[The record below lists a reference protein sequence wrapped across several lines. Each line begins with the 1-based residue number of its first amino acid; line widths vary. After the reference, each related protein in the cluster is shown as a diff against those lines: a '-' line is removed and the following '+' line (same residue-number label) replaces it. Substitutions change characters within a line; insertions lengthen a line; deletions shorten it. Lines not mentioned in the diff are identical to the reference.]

1 MSLNFEELD
10 YRPTPVGALSL
21 RRRRELSLG
30 VDVFEI
36 KLGDDY
42 LMSSLFTASEV
53 ALARLGLAE
62 LSGTDLDVL
71 VGGLGLGYTA
81 KAVLECEAVK
91 SLVIVEA
98 LDAVID
104 WHERGVLPLGPTLT
118 ADPRS
123 KFVLGDFFALAAS
136 RNGFDPGRPARRFD
150 AILVDIDHSP
160 NFLLDPQNAAFYQ
173 PAGLQR
179 LAAHLLP
186 GGVFGLWS
194 NEVPDDA
201 FTQRLAAVFAVARAE
216 RVTFHNPLQDR
227 EFTQTIYLARSE
239 VFKILEL
246 DNTTSTTPSE
256 VGDGFATREDAVAA
270 VKRHLKGFRA
280 SGHNPEGGYWW
291 ARDAEGLRKCWVS
304 ANVDGAIDVAGVKGP
319 NRGRRGPSA

>member
-1 MSLNFEELD
+1 MSLYFEELD
-10 YRPTPVGALSL
+10 YRPTPIGALSL

-36 KLGDDY
+36 KLGDEY
-42 LMSSLFTASEV
+42 LMSSLFTASEI

-62 LSGTDLDVL
+62 FSGADLDVV

-81 KAVLECEAVK
+81 QAVLEHEGVK

-104 WHERGVLPLGPTLT
+104 WHEKGVLPLGPALT

-123 KFVLGDFFALAAS
+123 RFVLGDFFALAAS
-136 RNGFDPGRPARRFD
+136 KEGFDPDAPARRFH

-160 NFLLDPQNAAFYQ
+160 DFLLDRQNAAFYQ
-173 PAGLQR
+173 PTGLKT

-194 NEVPDDA
+194 NDLPNEA
-201 FTQRLAAVFAVARAE
+201 FTQRLTAVFAKARAE
-216 RVTFHNPLQDR
+216 RVTFHNPLQNR
-227 EFTQTIYLARSE
+227 EFSQTIYLARTE
-239 VFKILEL
+239 AAPEL
-246 DNTTSTTPSE
+246 QE
-256 VGDGFATREDAVAA
+256 
-270 VKRHLKGFRA
+270 
-280 SGHNPEGGYWW
+280 
-291 ARDAEGLRKCWVS
+291 AE
-304 ANVDGAIDVAGVKGP
+304 
-319 NRGRRGPSA
+319 

>member
-1 MSLNFEELD
+1 MSLYFEELD
-10 YRPTPVGALSL
+10 YRSTPIGALSL

-36 KLGDDY
+36 KLGDEY
-42 LMSSLFTASEV
+42 LMSSLFTASEI

-62 LSGTDLDVL
+62 FSGADLDVV

-81 KAVLECEAVK
+81 QAVLEHEGVK

-104 WHERGVLPLGPTLT
+104 WHEKGVLPLGRALT

-123 KFVLGDFFALAAS
+123 RFILGDFFALAAS
-136 RNGFDPGRPARRFD
+136 KEGFDPDAPTRRFH

-160 NFLLDPQNAAFYQ
+160 DFLLDPQNAGFYQ
-173 PAGLQR
+173 PTGLKT

-194 NEVPDDA
+194 NDLPNEA
-201 FTQRLAAVFAVARAE
+201 FTQRLAAVFAEARAE
-216 RVTFHNPLQDR
+216 RVTFHNPLQNR
-227 EFTQTIYLARSE
+227 EFSQTIYLARTE
-239 VFKILEL
+239 AVPEL
-246 DNTTSTTPSE
+246 H
-256 VGDGFATREDAVAA
+256 G
-270 VKRHLKGFRA
+270 
-280 SGHNPEGGYWW
+280 
-291 ARDAEGLRKCWVS
+291 AE
-304 ANVDGAIDVAGVKGP
+304 
-319 NRGRRGPSA
+319 